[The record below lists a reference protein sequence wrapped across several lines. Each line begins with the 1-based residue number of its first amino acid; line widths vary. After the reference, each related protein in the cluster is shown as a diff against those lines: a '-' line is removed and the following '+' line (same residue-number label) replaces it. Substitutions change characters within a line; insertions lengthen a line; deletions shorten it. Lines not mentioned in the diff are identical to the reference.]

1 MGRLW
6 AKAGYGEPWIRH
18 DQHSCRGN
26 QSRPE
31 RWPRGGKTAKYKFTK
46 AAAESLEQARHKFS
60 RRRCYYDSLAGVAA
74 AGIRA
79 LRYRKG
85 TIFDA
90 VILACS
96 GRIRLGCPSASGS
109 PVAQAL
115 VQIWQHTT
123 IDIGYLRYTA
133 IIVNMSCAENGRN
146 SILAAC
152 LCKCPDLLAWQPA
165 LFPARE
171 NRFSRKLAERYG

>member
-1 MGRLW
+1 MVLIPLVSHFLFRVYCEQPWTVCGPKQGTGSREFAMISTAAKETNHGRN
-6 AKAGYGEPWIRH
+6 AGRE
-18 DQHSCRGN
+18 
-26 QSRPE
+26 E
-31 RWPRGGKTAKYKFTK
+31 GKRQNTNSQK
-46 AAAESLEQARHKFS
+46 AAVRSLEQARHKFS
-60 RRRCYYDSLAGVAA
+60 RRRCYYDSLAGVTA

-115 VQIWQHTT
+115 VPMWQHTT

-133 IIVNMSCAENGRN
+133 VIVNVLR
-146 SILAAC
+146 
-152 LCKCPDLLAWQPA
+152 
-165 LFPARE
+165 
-171 NRFSRKLAERYG
+171 